1 MFRTNFKNNNMGST
15 PELGR
20 FPGVGKGFPLQYLA
34 WKISWIE
41 EPAGYSPCGCKR
53 LDTTECLSTALS
65 KNIMGLNS
73 LQNFITR
80 DVTLIENINKII
92 IKNNS
97 PA

>member
-1 MFRTNFKNNNMGST
+1 MGSS
-15 PELGR
+15 PELER
-20 FPGVGKGFPLQYLA
+20 FPGAGNGFPLQYLA

-53 LDTTECLSTALS
+53 LDMTECLSTALS
-65 KNIMGLNS
+65 KKILGLNS

-92 IKNNS
+92 IIRNNS